1 MKQPT
6 DKDIRLYAS
15 LSDVDSQFILDSTI
29 PLKAAPVPPA
39 KKASKPTLWDYLRR
53 PQYASVALAALLVT
67 LTVVALLV
75 TGITKGPQTEPPPH
89 GIPTDPIGSVKIPT
103 AEDAAALRKGMS
115 FAELVSLMG
124 NNYTQEGTRYTF
136 TLDTGEQL
144 TVSTAPNDGG
154 EPTVTGFEWLGSAGK
169 TYNPMGIPAEIL
181 QKVQDYA
188 TDRVIPV
195 YAMSS
200 LIGQYD
206 STTPPTLDEILKN
219 AEVHYLR
226 MGADGETALL
236 DGEGHGAGGYMQG
249 EAFSFLEDVS
259 ALFDKSVR
267 VKGYY
272 PILTSMERGA
282 VYFQTSIGD
291 YILYL
296 HGEAFTLVPEG
307 SELTLADSIPYLMPA
322 AKFHEFA
329 YGVVSDQKPDYGI
342 GWMFSDKRLAV
353 IGPYQM
359 TAEGYQKPVNLA
371 TPEAAEQIKVGDKVT
386 SLAKTLGACRRCTT
400 AGVLYLDPKSGE
412 YILPTPLST
421 GLHYWEL
428 TDGSGLVIYGDMEP
442 TFPDSSLS
450 SSVVYLDF
458 HITYKERVDAAVL
471 DDMGTPTVGTC
482 ALITEGMESAVAEA
496 LLGTCL
502 RCAAEQSISRASY
515 ARSSV
520 VPPTSY
526 KEKGLHYWELTD
538 GSCLAINCIQTYDA
552 TLSSDPYRFWVSDI
566 LRLDSVEQAEAF
578 GAPSLANYALLS
590 EGMSHTFACVIMGST
605 VDHSDPTTA
614 DWIWF
619 ENGETHTVTGS
630 WSSVLWDQ
638 IPYDNVT
645 KNTADSFAYESFETA
660 LAVQEITVGMS
671 FESVTARLG
680 DCLCGHNVHSPES
693 EINGRYHFWTLSND
707 RSFTLYMGTN
717 LPIATSAFYQRF
729 TTTGQTIQ
737 YPPVVMDIQR
747 GSGLTLGS
755 ISQIISLEIQP
766 GMREDVVIAL
776 AGQPSMTVGD
786 LVSAWDWYADGN
798 FYHMIVYWNDNDTIG
813 AYGNVKTVARQEG
826 GYGQLPDIFI
836 PKKEPTPDDAAMVTV
851 GMSSV
856 DALKIM
862 GRGNVTT
869 LGNAALY
876 VWTLTDGRVF
886 CAVAEH
892 DPSDP
897 KQGERYVTYTFYR
910 DSLEKVSSPTPENM
924 EAITEGMSTAIVL
937 ALLGNPSQ
945 MTRTDTLMWVTPE
958 GAWWEIEIEFESVTN
973 GNVIDYLEVKSFTL
987 IGDDE

>member
-29 PLKAAPVPPA
+29 PLKAAPVPAA

-89 GIPTDPIGSVKIPT
+89 GIPTDPIGSIKAPT
-103 AEDAAALRKGMS
+103 TEDAAALRKGMS
-115 FAELVSLMG
+115 LSELAALMG

-144 TVSTAPNDGG
+144 AVSTAPNEAG
-154 EPTVTGFEWLGSAGK
+154 ETTVTGFEWLGSAGK
-169 TYNPMGIPAEIL
+169 TYNPMGLPAEIL
-181 QKVQDYA
+181 QRVQEYA
-188 TDRVIPV
+188 TDKVIPV

-206 STTPPTLDEILKN
+206 SLTPPTLDEILKD
-219 AEVHYLR
+219 AEVRYLR
-226 MGADGETALL
+226 TSADGETALL
-236 DGEGHGAGGYMQG
+236 DGEGHGAGGYTQD
-249 EAFSFLEDVS
+249 EAFPFLEDIS
-259 ALFDKSVR
+259 ALFDDSVR

-296 HGEAFTLVPEG
+296 HGESLPLTPEG
-307 SELTLADSIPYLMPA
+307 LIGTADAVPYLMPA

-329 YGVVSDQKPDYGI
+329 YGVVSDQKPDQGMS
-342 GWMFSDKRLAV
+342 WTFSDKRMAV
-353 IGPYQM
+353 IESCKM
-359 TAEGYQKPVNLA
+359 TAEGYQKPVNIA
-371 TPEAAEQIKVGDKVT
+371 TPEAAEQIK
-386 SLAKTLGACRRCTT
+386 A
-400 AGVLYLDPKSGE
+400 
-412 YILPTPLST
+412 
-421 GLHYWEL
+421 
-428 TDGSGLVIYGDMEP
+428 
-442 TFPDSSLS
+442 
-450 SSVVYLDF
+450 
-458 HITYKERVDAAVL
+458 
-471 DDMGTPTVGTC
+471 
-482 ALITEGMESAVAEA
+482 GMEYTSIAES
-496 LLGTCL
+496 LGTCL

-520 VPPTSY
+520 VLPTSY
-526 KEKGLHYWELTD
+526 KAKGLHYWELTD

-619 ENGETHTVTGS
+619 ENEETHTVTGS
-630 WSSVLWDQ
+630 WISVLWDQ

-660 LAVQEITVGMS
+660 LAVQEITVGTS

-680 DCLCGHNVHSPES
+680 DCLCGHNAHSPES

-707 RSFTLYMGTN
+707 RSFALYMGTN

-747 GSGLTLGS
+747 RSGLTLGS
-755 ISQIISLEIQP
+755 ISQTISLVIQP

-826 GYGQLPDIFI
+826 GDGQLPDIFI

-958 GAWWEIEIEFESVTN
+958 GAWWEIEIEFESATN